1 MITFMQFDLWGKG
14 TRAAKQSIGV
24 LLCTLLFLMGM
35 GPRAAHAQTDPPLL
49 TMTVSAPTSLLESG
63 GALTYTVQLTNNFND
78 VGAPDFTNI
87 YLTKLADTFYG
98 DLTDANNSNITSTT
112 CELATIAAG
121 TPYECTFAATFTGNA
136 GVERSHTVNA
146 SGINIVVGTVGAGAT
161 HTVQIAPRAP
171 TLSVSVT
178 AVANVPE
185 PGRAIQYAV
194 TVNNTSAPTDP
205 VVLTVL
211 SDSVFGNLV
220 NPNNPNISN
229 SNCTLAIINPGQS
242 YNCTFVGQVTGN
254 AGQSLLNTVTARAR
268 DDEGALSSFASSSHT
283 VSITDVLPTIALLT
297 NVTPTNVLETG
308 GEVTI
313 TVQVGNKSVES
324 VMLTALTSTELG
336 DVMGQGNCTAGRV
349 VLAVG
354 GSYSCQVGHRASGD
368 ASGPAQPIH
377 LAAQATDDENNNAPA
392 QATGVVS
399 FTDAL
404 PAIDVQ
410 LGADAN
416 DIPEGGAD
424 VLFKVSV
431 KNLTVEPVQL
441 DQLSDVLLG
450 NLHGKGDCVADGSHT
465 IGGGESYLCTFTE
478 VVVGNF
484 GDPVKNFM
492 TTGTASDNEGNS
504 VQDQDGAN
512 ITFVNVPAQITVSQ
526 TPAKQ
531 SVPESGGQVDY
542 ALQIDNLS
550 LVDQVTISQL
560 IDSKLGDLTQKSG
573 ALLQTDCAVPLVLP
587 PGANAN
593 CSFTVQIT
601 GNAGAQWSSD
611 ATASGDDEDGDSV
624 SASGSA
630 AVQIV
635 DIPSSLHLT
644 VSADGE
650 SAPPVG
656 RTIVY
661 SLEVQN
667 DSQVDQVTVNDLS
680 DMTSGDLTNAANS
693 NLRSTNCAAPQVLAV
708 GQKYRCQY
716 SIFVAGELG
725 ETIASN
731 VTAAGV
737 DDDGG
742 AVQASAE
749 RQVQIAEP
757 VITVTKKDILLIDA
771 DGDQV
776 VSAGDTILYQ
786 ISVQNQGNVAAQ
798 GAVFEDELDAQTTLL
813 PESIQ
818 TNVGQIG
825 PTGQD
830 ANIKIS
836 LDALAPGG
844 NTTISFQVVI
854 NASATSGE
862 LFNQAQV
869 SFDNPYDLTGGQSVV
884 LSDDPD
890 TQAAADGTV
899 TPIGDF
905 ISAVKLYMPIMKQ

>member
-1 MITFMQFDLWGKG
+1 MLAFRQFNLFWKG
-14 TRAAKQSIGV
+14 ERAATPRICAFLCALLLIGLGV
-24 LLCTLLFLMGM
+24 S
-35 GPRAAHAQTDPPLL
+35 PAHAQTDPPLM
-49 TMTVSAPTSLLESG
+49 TMTVSAPASLLESG
-63 GALTYTVQLTNNFND
+63 GPLTYTVQITNHFND

-87 YLTKLADTFYG
+87 YLSKLADTFYG
-98 DLTDANNSNITSTT
+98 DLTNVNNPNITSTT

-121 TPYECTFAATFTGNA
+121 ATYECTFAATFTGNA
-136 GVERSHTVNA
+136 GAERTHTINA
-146 SGINIVVGTVGAGAT
+146 SGINIVAGTVGASAT

-171 TLSVSVT
+171 SLSVSVT

-211 SDSVFGNLV
+211 NDSVFGNLV

-229 SNCTLAIINPGQS
+229 STCTLAAINPGQS

-268 DDEGALSSFASSSHT
+268 DDEFALSSFASNSHT

-297 NVTPTNVLETG
+297 NVTPTTVLETG

-324 VMLTALTSTELG
+324 VTLNALTSTELG
-336 DVMGQGNCTAGRV
+336 NLMGQGSCPVAPI
-349 VLAVG
+349 AIAIG
-354 GSYSCQVGHRASGD
+354 GSYSCEFVHAASGD
-368 ASGPAQPIH
+368 ASGAAQQINV
-377 LAAQATDDENNNAPA
+377 AAQAADDENNNATA
-392 QATGVVS
+392 QSSSAIG

-410 LGADAN
+410 LSVDAN

-431 KNLTVEPVQL
+431 KNLTPEPVQL
-441 DQLSDVLLG
+441 DQLSDVFLG

-465 IGGGESYLCTFTE
+465 IGGGASYLCTFTE
-478 VVVGNF
+478 LVVGNF
-484 GDPVKNFM
+484 GDPVKKFV
-492 TTGTASDNEGNS
+492 TTGAASDNEGNS
-504 VQDQDGAN
+504 AQAQDGTN
-512 ITFVNVPAQITVSQ
+512 ITFINVPAQITVSQ

-560 IDSKLGDLTQKSG
+560 TDSKLGNLTQQGG

-587 PGANAN
+587 PGANAH
-593 CSFTVQIT
+593 CSFTVQVT

-611 ATASGDDEDGDSV
+611 ATATGVDEDGDSV
-624 SASGSA
+624 SATGSA
-630 AVQIV
+630 TVQIE

-644 VSADGE
+644 VRADGDA
-650 SAPPVG
+650 APPVG
-656 RTIVY
+656 RTILY
-661 SLEVQN
+661 TIEVQN
-667 DSQVDQVTVNDLS
+667 DSQVDQVTVNELS
-680 DMTSGDLTNAANS
+680 DTVSGDLTNAANG
-693 NLRSTNCAAPQVLAV
+693 NLRSTNCAAPQVLEV
-708 GQKYRCQY
+708 GQKYQCQY
-716 SIFVAGELG
+716 SVFVAGELG
-725 ETIASN
+725 DTIASD
-731 VTAAGV
+731 VKAAGV

-742 AVQASAE
+742 AVQAAAQ

-786 ISVQNQGNVAAQ
+786 ISVQNKGNVAAQ
-798 GAVFEDELDAQTTLL
+798 GAVFEDKPDAQTTLL
-813 PESIQ
+813 PASVK

-830 ANIKIS
+830 ANVKIS

-844 NTTISFQVVI
+844 VTTISFQVVI
-854 NASATSGE
+854 NASVTSGE